1 MHKSVAAMSQ
11 QGRSSYVSYLALVV
25 DDEPGVEML
34 SAPGTRRHIK
44 DTLKAG
50 ATMEE
55 ILEVLKHCIVQ
66 RAQACNLSVPI
77 LAEEIAAV
85 SEMVARP

>member
-1 MHKSVAAMSQ
+1 LLSLLTTSRVL
-11 QGRSSYVSYLALVV
+11 RCYL
-25 DDEPGVEML
+25 
-34 SAPGTRRHIK
+34 PGTRRHIK